1 MQSTVDRKLQ
11 LEGEIA
17 GLQWLEEKLPD
28 MEIAFTQRQGIIP
41 ADSFIEGLSEA
52 IKEFGRKYIMNDI
65 ELYEGELRKIEQ
77 AEKRRNA
84 KVKYEG
90 DGYHTCRVCGKPL
103 CFEAYDRE
111 DYVFKQSIRIRGKIK
126 TVYYCG
132 YNCRRKDEK

>member
-28 MEIAFTQRQGIIP
+28 MDIAFTQSKGIMP

-52 IKEFGRKYIMNDI
+52 IREFSRKYIRHDM
-65 ELYEGELRKIEQ
+65 ELHEGELRKIEQ
-77 AEKRRNA
+77 AEKRRST
-84 KVKYEG
+84 KLKYQG
-90 DGYHTCRVCGKPL
+90 DGYNTCRVCGKPL

-111 DYVFKQSIRIRGKIK
+111 TYVFKQNIKTRGKVK